1 MPFAIRLKDPEPSP
15 KPDSE
20 LETESGPEVQSPQE
34 MDEDGSKTAVPWNR
48 DGSFPQPEQNND
60 DDSVEQVLE
69 ERNAETTKA
78 EGAQQSSLS
87 DASKTASFSLDTLF
101 PLLILSVVAS
111 NPPRLISHLL
121 FTQRFLFTHRLETN
135 GPSAAGEQA
144 YCLVNL
150 MAVAEFIGSLDLES
164 VVNARMANRTT
175 LPFEDGPMPMPL
187 PMNSLPI
194 TIGSRS
200 SSRRASVGS
209 HHSSASGS
217 SAPATPVLSSSF
229 TLRTRVE
236 QQASALS
243 SSANK
248 VLTGVSGVVDSSIG
262 GFGGL
267 FRNMNVNLSL
277 PGSLPLPSGFGFGDP
292 MSGPVTPALGST
304 QAAAPWNSHQ
314 LHANSR
320 DAMERKESGFS
331 IKSLKLPAMP
341 TIPNLT
347 RSMTPGPGASREK
360 EMVSVSRP
368 GSARSVRSRRSGA
381 GSLFGD
387 ESTEEDDDSGDVSE
401 DGEEE
406 ESVDDDDD
414 DDDDE
419 DEDADSSISR
429 ALDDMDGEESDAS
442 DPAGPSAASD
452 VRSIKSFESM
462 MSDGKKHAKAKSR
475 SVSKKKEKQDQK
487 KRKSAIALDTVAG
500 AAGAARKSLSD
511 RLAKVSSG
519 ISAAKKVCDFHLNN
533 PVLGP
538 LITLSTDSGLLTS
551 SITEILTPD
560 CGFNYCR
567 AITIKYTTVLSTS
580 VTCRKIITTKPENSD
595 YHRFTTSEYP
605 LLDLHVCRGPPN
617 R

>member
-20 LETESGPEVQSPQE
+20 VETEPGPQVQSPQE

-48 DGSFPQPEQNND
+48 DSSFPQPEHDNS
-60 DDSVEQVLE
+60 DDSVAVEQALE
-69 ERNAETTKA
+69 GRNAEATKA
-78 EGAQQSSLS
+78 EGARQSSLS

-121 FTQRFLFTHRLETN
+121 FTQRFLFTHRFETN

-150 MAVAEFIGSLDLES
+150 MAVAEFIGSLDLEG
-164 VVNARMANRTT
+164 VVNARMANGTA
-175 LPFEDGPMPMPL
+175 LSIEDGPMPIPL

-209 HHSSASGS
+209 QLSSASGS
-217 SAPATPVLSSSF
+217 SAPTTPVLSSSF

-292 MSGPVTPALGST
+292 MSGPVTPALGSA

-314 LHANSR
+314 LHANPR
-320 DAMERKESGFS
+320 DTMERKESGFS
-331 IKSLKLPAMP
+331 IKSLKLPAMPNMPGIP

-360 EMVSVSRP
+360 EMVNVSRP

-387 ESTEEDDDSGDVSE
+387 ESTEEEDDSGDVSE
-401 DGEEE
+401 DGEEEE

-414 DDDDE
+414 DDDDN
-419 DEDADSSISR
+419 DDDDGDSMISR

-452 VRSIKSFESM
+452 ARSIKSFESM
-462 MSDGKKHAKAKSR
+462 MSDGKRHAKAKSR
-475 SVSKKKEKQDQK
+475 SASKKKEKEDQR
-487 KRKSAIALDTVAG
+487 KRKSARALDTVTG

-519 ISAAKKVCDFHLNN
+519 ISAAKKVCHFYLNN
-533 PVLGP
+533 SVLGP
-538 LITLSTDSGLLTS
+538 LITL
-551 SITEILTPD
+551 
-560 CGFNYCR
+560 
-567 AITIKYTTVLSTS
+567 
-580 VTCRKIITTKPENSD
+580 
-595 YHRFTTSEYP
+595 
-605 LLDLHVCRGPPN
+605 
-617 R
+617 